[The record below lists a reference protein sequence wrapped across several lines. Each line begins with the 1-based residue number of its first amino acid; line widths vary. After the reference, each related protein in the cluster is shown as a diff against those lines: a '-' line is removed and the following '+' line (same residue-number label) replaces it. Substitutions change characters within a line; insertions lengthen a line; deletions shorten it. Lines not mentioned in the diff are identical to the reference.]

1 MFNLCRYHWRYC
13 LAQRQFTVQVLLLF
27 LLIVILFVV
36 SNHFDQTVM
45 RSLGHSVIWMAVLL
59 ALFISLPALFLEDY
73 QDGSLLQWILQPT
86 PLPLVFAI
94 RMAVFWSVFIL
105 PMVILAPFVAY
116 AFHMTA
122 PVIGI
127 FTLSLFLGSLA
138 LYGIGAIIAA
148 LLLTS
153 QHNMALLSVLLLP
166 FFIPVMILGNSVV
179 DLAQHGQSVTGLI
192 GLILAYTLFILTVS
206 PFLVASIVR
215 LVVRYDY

>member
-1 MFNLCRYHWRYC
+1 MDPAAHAVATGVCHSYGSVLECVYFTHGDIGTVRGLC
-13 LAQRQFTVQVLLLF
+13 
-27 LLIVILFVV
+27 V
-36 SNHFDQTVM
+36 SYDCAGDWDIHVK
-45 RSLGHSVIWMAVLL
+45 
-59 ALFISLPALFLEDY
+59 FI
-73 QDGSLLQWILQPT
+73 
-86 PLPLVFAI
+86 
-94 RMAVFWSVFIL
+94 
-105 PMVILAPFVAY
+105 
-116 AFHMTA
+116 
-122 PVIGI
+122 
-127 FTLSLFLGSLA
+127 LGSLA